1 MKFVVTGTLPGYS
14 RKEIQEKII
23 KLGGEVASSVSK
35 NTDFLLLGENPG
47 SKEQKARDLGIKIID
62 ERDFEEMIKS

>member
-1 MKFVVTGTLPGYS
+1 S